1 MTRGANES
9 CQNTTSSG
17 LSRIL
22 IFLRARVFDSSLVS
36 FTDDVPDSFGKVIE
50 VDGTTHVQMFY
61 YIYLPLT
68 KRGIGAAAIISF
80 ILT

>member
-1 MTRGANES
+1 
-9 CQNTTSSG
+9 
-17 LSRIL
+17 
-22 IFLRARVFDSSLVS
+22 
-36 FTDDVPDSFGKVIE
+36 
-50 VDGTTHVQMFY
+50 MFY